1 MLVLVFCR
9 FLALGAY
16 TTTAVCCILTIAQMV
31 KDVDSNAVPCHA
43 AADTAV
49 GVDRDPFQPH
59 FPSVALSEAVGAF
72 GSIMFSF
79 GGASTFPTVMV
90 DMKKK
95 SDFKYAALIALL
107 SMSFNKRL

>member
-1 MLVLVFCR
+1 
-9 FLALGAY
+9 
-16 TTTAVCCILTIAQMV
+16 MV
-31 KDVDSNAVPCHA
+31 KDVDSNAVPCPAATA
-43 AADTAV
+43 AAA

-59 FPSVALSEAVGAF
+59 FPSVVLSEAVGAF

-95 SDFKYAALIALL
+95 SDFKYAALIAML
-107 SMSFNKRL
+107 STSFYMRL